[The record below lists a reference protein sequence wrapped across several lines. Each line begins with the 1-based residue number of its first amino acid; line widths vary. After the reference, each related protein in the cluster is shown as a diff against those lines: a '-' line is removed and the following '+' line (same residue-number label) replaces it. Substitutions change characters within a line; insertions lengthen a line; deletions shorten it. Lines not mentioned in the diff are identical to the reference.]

1 MDVFS
6 AADHVINVRIE
17 VESKGRR
24 LFMTGT
30 KIGVSM
36 LYTLGQPFEK
46 MVEQIPNAKVK
57 YVELVDDGGHE
68 LDKNRVAELKDVA
81 SSCDIQFTVH
91 APFAGMNIAL
101 ESKRLLNAM
110 LKRLKESIVNAAA
123 LESKMWV
130 FHPGLRSAISIFYPG
145 EDWTRNKESSTLLF
159 RFANEYGVKVSIE
172 NIMGPF
178 VLKSVADF
186 ERFYAELDDKIGL
199 ALDTGHANLSGEIN
213 GFLKAFPNK
222 LVHIHAHDNCGQN
235 DQHLGI
241 GRGNINWKSFAELF
255 TKTSFDGIVIV
266 ESIEHLDESMEKLN
280 QLFR

>member
-1 MDVFS
+1 MFIVV
-6 AADHVINVRIE
+6 DHVINARIE
-17 VESKGRR
+17 VEPKRGS
-24 LFMTGT
+24 LFVTGT

-36 LYTLGQPFEK
+36 LYTLGQPFKK
-46 MVEQIPNAKVK
+46 MVEQIPKSRVK

-81 SSCDIQFTVH
+81 NSYNIHFTVH

-123 LESKMWV
+123 LECKMWV

-145 EDWTRNKESSTLLF
+145 EDWTKNKESSTLLF
-159 RFANEYGVKVSIE
+159 RFADEYGVKIGVE

-199 ALDTGHANLSGEIN
+199 VLDTGHANLSGEVD
-213 GFLKAFPNK
+213 GFLKAFPDK
-222 LVHIHAHDNCGQN
+222 LVHVHAHDNCGQN

-255 TKTSFDGIVIV
+255 RKTSFDGIVIV

>member
-1 MDVFS
+1 MFVVV
-6 AADHVINVRIE
+6 DHVINARIE
-17 VESKGRR
+17 VEPKRGR
-24 LFMTGT
+24 LFVTGT

-46 MVEQIPNAKVK
+46 MVEQIPKSRVK

-81 SSCDIQFTVH
+81 NSYNIQFTVH

-123 LESKMWV
+123 LECKMWV

-159 RFANEYGVKVSIE
+159 GFAEEYGVKVGVE

-199 ALDTGHANLSGEIN
+199 VLDTGHANLSGEVD
-213 GFLKAFPNK
+213 GFLKAFPDK
-222 LVHIHAHDNCGQN
+222 LVHVHAHDNYGQN

-241 GRGNINWKSFAELF
+241 GHGNINWKSFAELF
-255 TKTSFDGIVIV
+255 SKTSFAGIVIV
-266 ESIEHLDESMEKLN
+266 ESVEHLDESMEKLK
-280 QLFR
+280 QLFQ